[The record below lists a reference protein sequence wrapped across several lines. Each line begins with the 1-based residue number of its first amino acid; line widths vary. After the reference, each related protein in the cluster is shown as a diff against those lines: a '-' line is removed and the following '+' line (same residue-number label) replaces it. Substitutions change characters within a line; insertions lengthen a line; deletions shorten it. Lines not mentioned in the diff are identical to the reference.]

1 MENIDD
7 IYSYADSEQDEFRN
21 TLATVDKE
29 GKRIWLYPKMP
40 KGAFFNKRIIATII
54 FLAVFL
60 SAPFIQINGL
70 PLIMMNIFERKFAI
84 FGQLFLPQD
93 FIIFGSLIT
102 WEKG

>member
-7 IYSYADSEQDEFRN
+7 IYKYADSEQDEFRN
-21 TLATVDKE
+21 TLATVDKD
-29 GKRIWLYPKMP
+29 GRRIWLYPKMP
-40 KGAFFNKRIIATII
+40 KGSFFNKRIIATIV

-60 SAPFIQINGL
+60 SAPFIKINGL

-93 FIIFGSLIT
+93 FI
-102 WEKG
+102 